1 MLLLALA
8 VALAAEPETAPS
20 ESAPAETTPAEP
32 APADPPP
39 ADPNAPAQPVPTDPN
54 APADPTAPEQP
65 AAPFIPA
72 EELNNATEAPPPP
85 IDTREA
91 QELKALKPGELKK
104 FEPKRFL
111 LPQNP
116 RGQTDFT
123 AYTLEWGEFEVG
135 TSLTAGILPSTEL
148 GTILLLDAFQIFNVE
163 GKIDFLRIGPWDLAA
178 NVNFYTMNRP
188 EVNGQFFS
196 AGGTTSFILLPP
208 WSLHL
213 GGWYSTFNAHGEVP
227 SDFVGGLLST
237 FTGSPIDTSSAPDL
251 GLDLTAKA
259 GTAMIATDV
268 RFNRR
273 DSLILQARALL
284 WRDLAFNAGLTT
296 VDDPIITREDSGW
309 TDITQNY
316 VASLSYQLS
325 TRHWDLRLGV
335 GWPIVNPAWVTQ
347 AIELSYRFGGK
358 TRLSERRM
366 DKQFDKN
373 VSDAEKAAKAAKKK
387 P

>member
-1 MLLLALA
+1 MLLLLTSLVFAA
-8 VALAAEPETAPS
+8 DPSASPEASAEASPAEPTAEPTPA
-20 ESAPAETTPAEP
+20 APGAPTEPAEP
-32 APADPPP
+32 API
-39 ADPNAPAQPVPTDPN
+39 
-54 APADPTAPEQP
+54 
-65 AAPFIPA
+65 APFLPA
-72 EELNNATEAPPPP
+72 EELNNAIEVPPPP

-91 QELKALKPGELKK
+91 KELKTLKPVELKK

-135 TSLTAGILPSTEL
+135 TSLTAGVLPSTEI

-163 GKIDFLRIGPWDLAA
+163 GKVDFLRIGPWDLAA
-178 NVNFYTMNRP
+178 NANFYTMNRP
-188 EVNGQFFS
+188 EVQGQFLSF
-196 AGGTTSFILLPP
+196 GGTTSVILLPP
-208 WSLHL
+208 WSVHV
-213 GGWYSTFNAHGEVP
+213 GGWYSLFNAHGEVP
-227 SDFVGGLLST
+227 SEFVGGLLST
-237 FTGSPIDTSSAPDL
+237 FTGSPIDASNTPDV

-259 GTAMIATDV
+259 ATAMVATDV

-284 WRDLAFNAGLTT
+284 WRDLVFTAG
-296 VDDPIITREDSGW
+296 VDDGGEPLVTRTDSGW
-309 TDITQNY
+309 TDVTQSY

-335 GWPIVNPAWVTQ
+335 GWPILNPAWITQ

-358 TRLSERRM
+358 TRLTERRM
-366 DKQFDKN
+366 NKQFDKN
-373 VSDAEKAAKAAKKK
+373 LTDAEKAAKAAKKQ